1 MATTMY
7 LHTSAWTQF
16 TQCLHTSQKIEKLYQ
31 GVMKAVATD
40 FFFTCTSSPSTHY
53 EFHTMNLVFQEFS
66 VHFIAILLRRC
77 FVLLWA
83 AQIGNM
89 QTELK
94 KLAELNPELKDAY
107 LAKQRRLKVS
117 KNKK

>member
-1 MATTMY
+1 MIY
-7 LHTSAWTQF
+7 VQLV
-16 TQCLHTSQKIEKLYQ
+16 EKWQRNCFIFVCSKNVL
-31 GVMKAVATD
+31 
-40 FFFTCTSSPSTHY
+40 CSSLSG
-53 EFHTMNLVFQEFS
+53 
-66 VHFIAILLRRC
+66 IALSLRRC
-77 FVLLWA
+77 FVLTWA

-117 KNKK
+117 

>member
-1 MATTMY
+1 M
-7 LHTSAWTQF
+7 L
-16 TQCLHTSQKIEKLYQ
+16 L
-31 GVMKAVATD
+31 
-40 FFFTCTSSPSTHY
+40 FFFPK
-53 EFHTMNLVFQEFS
+53 NLLSGSLHGV
-66 VHFIAILLRRC
+66 ALPLRRC
-77 FVLLWA
+77 FALTWA

-117 KNKK
+117 QDKKEVNSMFE